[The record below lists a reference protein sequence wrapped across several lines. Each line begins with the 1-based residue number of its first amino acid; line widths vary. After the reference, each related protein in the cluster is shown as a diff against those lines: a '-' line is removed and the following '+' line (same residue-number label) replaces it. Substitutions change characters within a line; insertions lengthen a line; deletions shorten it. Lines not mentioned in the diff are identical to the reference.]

1 VPRSGRFWRRA
12 VSWYRL
18 FDHFRSKFIIFFNET
33 FAHGAQEPHCQRCEL
48 SIAGTFRKIDGA
60 HELHCQRCEF
70 SVTDDSGK
78 ITPPNKFN
86 KVD

>member
-1 VPRSGRFWRRA
+1 VPGSGRSYT
-12 VSWYRL
+12 VSSITSVR
-18 FDHFRSKFIIFFNET
+18 KFIISFNKT